1 MSTEERHDLE
11 ANKAVVRRFV
21 ETVWQRGDV
30 SAMGELFTPDS
41 VLHDPSGDV
50 RGPEAFAA
58 YNQRYLDAFPD
69 LEYTVEDV
77 LAEGD
82 RVAFRARMR
91 GTHRGP
97 SVRVEPT
104 GRAFEGEGI
113 IIARIEDGKVA
124 ERWASFDALGTLR
137 QLGLVSDPADVDTDV
152 DV

>member
-1 MSTEERHDLE
+1 MSTERTHDLD

-30 SAMGELFTPDS
+30 SAMDELFTPDS
-41 VLHDPSGDV
+41 VLHDPSDDV
-50 RGPEAFAA
+50 RGPEAFRT

-69 LEYTVEDV
+69 LEYTIEDV

-97 SVRVEPT
+97 FMGIEPT
-104 GRAFEGEGI
+104 GETFEGEGI
-113 IIARIEDGKVA
+113 IIARIEDGKIA
-124 ERWASFDALGTLR
+124 ERWASFDALGMLR
-137 QLGLVSDPADVDTDV
+137 QLGLVSDPADADV
-152 DV
+152 